1 MEIWSPYLG
10 LRTTSGTTG
19 MSEAFKV
26 VLKLYFLRTVDI
38 KTFSTII
45 ANLEKIQM
53 SQGKSFIC
61 LLNILT
67 SDQCS
72 CEDLQRKVGKS
83 MGVFWHNFPARISL
97 G

>member
-26 VLKLYFLRTVDI
+26 VLKLNFLRTVDI

-45 ANLEKIQM
+45 ANLEKNTNVT
-53 SQGKSFIC
+53 SQVKLFVC
-61 LLNILT
+61 
-67 SDQCS
+67 
-72 CEDLQRKVGKS
+72 
-83 MGVFWHNFPARISL
+83 
-97 G
+97 